1 MITIRRSTERGHV
14 HSDWLESFHT
24 FSFGDY
30 YDPEHM
36 GFSHLRV
43 INQDTIQP
51 SQGFG
56 MHSHHDME
64 IITYVTQGEL
74 AHKDSL
80 GTGSVIKP
88 GEIQR
93 MSAGKGIRH
102 SEFNH
107 SKTDTVKLLQIWVMP
122 NQKGVEPSY
131 EQKTIPAVKN
141 EWILLASSAE
151 DSGLV
156 KTHQDAK
163 LYVAYL
169 NDFAS
174 IEYCFKDATRC
185 GWLQVVQG
193 AVLVNGKTLH
203 AGDGA
208 AVIDEPTIQIE
219 CKQNAELLWFD
230 LLR

>member
-1 MITIRRSTERGHV
+1 MITIRLSKDRGHV

-30 YDPEHM
+30 YDSDHM

-51 SQGFG
+51 GQGFG

-74 AHKDSL
+74 THKDSL

-107 SKTDTVKLLQIWVMP
+107 SKTDTVKLLQIWIMP
-122 NQKGVEPSY
+122 NQKGVESSY
-131 EQKTIPAVKN
+131 EQKTIPVVKN
-141 EWILLASSAE
+141 EWILLASSME

-156 KTHQDAK
+156 KIHQDAK
-163 LYVAYL
+163 LYVVYL
-169 NDFAS
+169 NAS
-174 IEYCFKDATRC
+174 TAIDYRFKDATRC

-193 AVLVNGKTLH
+193 AVLVNGKTLS

-208 AVIDEPTIQIE
+208 AVVDEPAIQVQS
-219 CKQNAELLWFD
+219 KQNAELLWFD